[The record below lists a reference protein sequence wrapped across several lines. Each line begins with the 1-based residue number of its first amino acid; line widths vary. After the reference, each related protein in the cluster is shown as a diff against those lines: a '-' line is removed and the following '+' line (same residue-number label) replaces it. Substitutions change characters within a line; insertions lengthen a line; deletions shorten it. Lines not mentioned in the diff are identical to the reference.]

1 VQVWRLVHKRR
12 VKEAYSGEGA
22 RLAGGRW
29 NSPGHRVV
37 YVSATQ
43 ALAQLEYLV
52 HANAT
57 RAPRAVVAVPAQI
70 PDDLKVDSLDL
81 RALPKHWRRYYPIV
95 QELKTIGDAWL
106 AGKSAAVLRVPSAV
120 VPSEANYLLNPAHLD
135 FARIRCGR
143 ALPVEFDTRLLSAAR
158 YERKR
163 R

>member
-1 VQVWRLVHKRR
+1 VRKRR
-12 VKEAYSGEGA
+12 LKEAYSGEGA

-29 NSPGHRVV
+29 NSPGLRVV

-57 RAPRAVVAVPAQI
+57 RGPRAVVAVPAEI
-70 PDDLKVDSLDL
+70 PDDLMVESLEL
-81 RALPKHWRRYYPIV
+81 RRLPTYWRRYYPV
-95 QELKTIGDAWL
+95 VEELKAIGDAWL
-106 AGKSAAVLRVPSAV
+106 VGKSAAVLRVPSAI
-120 VPSEANYLLNPAHLD
+120 VPSEANYLLNPAHPD

-143 ALPVEFDTRLLSAAR
+143 ALPVEFDTRLLPAIR
-158 YERKR
+158 HERKR